1 MRNRPIWFVRIFLR
15 SIGRWPVVLG
25 GSPNTRFP
33 AGRRKVHASRVRS
46 PILLATLLI
55 FAPVVCFAQDAV
67 RSTATDQEEA
77 EAEPVI
83 VSATRTGIPLDQS
96 PASVSVINSEDID
109 QKQIERV
116 ADALREVPGLSVV
129 QTGTPGQLTDVFTR
143 GLPSENTQVLLDGI
157 PINQ

>member
-1 MRNRPIWFVRIFLR
+1 MKLVMRNRPICFVLFSLY
-15 SIGRWPVVLG
+15 SV
-25 GSPNTRFP
+25 
-33 AGRRKVHASRVRS
+33 ASDMR
-46 PILLATLLI
+46 
-55 FAPVVCFAQDAV
+55 AQDGV
-67 RSTATDQEEA
+67 RSTVTDQEEA

-143 GLPSENTQVLLDGI
+143 GLPSEDTQVLLDGI
-157 PINQ
+157 PINQGLAGLFNFADLT